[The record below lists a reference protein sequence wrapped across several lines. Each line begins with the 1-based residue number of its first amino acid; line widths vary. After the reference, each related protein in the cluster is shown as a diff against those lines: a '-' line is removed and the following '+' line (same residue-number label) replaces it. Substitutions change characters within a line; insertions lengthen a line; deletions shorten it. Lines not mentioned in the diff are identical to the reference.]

1 MSLNELIGK
10 PKKNAGDVQCLPS
23 ILLYAI
29 YVIQTSVNVLLLPE
43 IKTVVSHWFLALFLT
58 LFSNLIEMIT
68 GVTEGPSSSESSF
81 SREPTGFVNKS
92 LRVMSRRPDH
102 NLSWSFFGKVCKASS
117 MLNESFFEFCCIYWR
132 KKNVLIN
139 KSKIVVTFNNCTT
152 KANTALIPVI
162 HPVDDIIKCT
172 LDYTM
177 HARYLNDN
185 WMQVYTCH
193 LQICGAWVQVKSMIE
208 FESLILMLATYI
220 QFPKF

>member
-1 MSLNELIGK
+1 MLLPGLSLISGTFLNISFEF
-10 PKKNAGDVQCLPS
+10 NRNDYWSYRRSFVFRV
-23 ILLYAI
+23 ILFPRANRI
-29 YVIQTSVNVLLLPE
+29 CQQKSACHVTETGPQPFVIFFWQSLQSLFNVKWIILWVLLHLL
-43 IKTVVSHWFLALFLT
+43 K
-58 LFSNLIEMIT
+58 
-68 GVTEGPSSSESSF
+68 
-81 SREPTGFVNKS
+81 
-92 LRVMSRRPDH
+92 
-102 NLSWSFFGKVCKASS
+102 
-117 MLNESFFEFCCIYWR
+117 

-139 KSKIVVTFNNCTT
+139 KSKIVVTSNNCTT
-152 KANTALIPVI
+152 KANMALIPVI

-208 FESLILMLATYI
+208 FESLILMLATYT